1 MVHEQ
6 ANVVFTIPFNLQKSV
21 EKQGLAFPVPDDA
34 VRDYLVATSLSDDQN
49 ILQTN
54 YLNFLAGVFTQVNN
68 ELEKCREELSVKQ
81 IRTSEGLAK
90 WWSSHLEGVRTGL
103 YKAAIDGAK
112 EAIQNLPEIQ
122 QKHEELL
129 MKRRSKLEGS
139 KDSDR
144 TDYNLNMVIKFPA
157 AESARVALG
166 QLIRKLEG
174 CEGSQRI
181 KLIIYF
187 DGAHTLT
194 EVVPTNDKEN
204 TLHDFL
210 CSCLNEFL
218 ASPIFCI
225 FLSTGSRLAQFAA
238 PRAFATSARIR
249 GGKAVTHAPITE
261 TPFDCCGDLMVKPG
275 KLTTKDISTIPF
287 MAQFGRPLFWALLR
301 GAGLEASQLHTEI
314 LALARAKL
322 VASREI
328 NNRYDTFSPA
338 ARLAVLDSQLSLDF
352 EPRREKVQIEEAAL
366 VESHMRFAYSVPDH
380 QEYLRS
386 GYPSEPLLA
395 EAAAQQLR
403 TWRTRDPFIAVEM
416 LTDIL
421 ETGLLDHGEL
431 GELAGRQLLLDA
443 YHRAVE
449 LEQRD
454 CPEKT
459 PLNFSAGCRL
469 INFIIMLYTDECANM
484 VLDSTPDNLEGIQFR
499 EAFKDALI
507 CFTHFGKMADDTG
520 MTSTAAWAAFIRHM
534 AIICRNGQHTVDC
547 ILPVLLWDTWLC
559 EHVMTGMLVQF
570 KRQIQGGTIAEHSID
585 QAKIG
590 FFPKA
595 LEECTHG
602 SSPTSYRPYIS
613 LIMELGVQVKTP
625 EEAKT
630 ATISSFKKKSD
641 SRPRTP
647 PPIEGSPDQHARYN
661 IFAYGCSSTVY
672 RGIDAGHKASY
683 ALLLSSRDFLG
694 EHPRK
699 DAQSLEAVR
708 RMKPFWNGGED
719 CYHWVEHDNILHG
732 PVRPRKEEFLVGES
746 IGAGGE
752 ERGKKQF
759 RHSHHLSSQHPP
771 PLHRISGKTP
781 IL

>member
-174 CEGSQRI
+174 
-181 KLIIYF
+181 
-187 DGAHTLT
+187 

-287 MAQFGRPLFWALLR
+287 MAQFGRPL
-301 GAGLEASQLHTEI
+301 
-314 LALARAKL
+314 
-322 VASREI
+322 
-328 NNRYDTFSPA
+328 
-338 ARLAVLDSQLSLDF
+338 
-352 EPRREKVQIEEAAL
+352 
-366 VESHMRFAYSVPDH
+366 
-380 QEYLRS
+380 
-386 GYPSEPLLA
+386 
-395 EAAAQQLR
+395 
-403 TWRTRDPFIAVEM
+403 
-416 LTDIL
+416 
-421 ETGLLDHGEL
+421 
-431 GELAGRQLLLDA
+431 
-443 YHRAVE
+443 
-449 LEQRD
+449 
-454 CPEKT
+454 
-459 PLNFSAGCRL
+459 
-469 INFIIMLYTDECANM
+469 
-484 VLDSTPDNLEGIQFR
+484 
-499 EAFKDALI
+499 
-507 CFTHFGKMADDTG
+507 
-520 MTSTAAWAAFIRHM
+520 
-534 AIICRNGQHTVDC
+534 
-547 ILPVLLWDTWLC
+547 
-559 EHVMTGMLVQF
+559 
-570 KRQIQGGTIAEHSID
+570 
-585 QAKIG
+585 
-590 FFPKA
+590 
-595 LEECTHG
+595 
-602 SSPTSYRPYIS
+602 
-613 LIMELGVQVKTP
+613 
-625 EEAKT
+625 
-630 ATISSFKKKSD
+630 
-641 SRPRTP
+641 
-647 PPIEGSPDQHARYN
+647 
-661 IFAYGCSSTVY
+661 
-672 RGIDAGHKASY
+672 
-683 ALLLSSRDFLG
+683 
-694 EHPRK
+694 
-699 DAQSLEAVR
+699 
-708 RMKPFWNGGED
+708 
-719 CYHWVEHDNILHG
+719 
-732 PVRPRKEEFLVGES
+732 
-746 IGAGGE
+746 
-752 ERGKKQF
+752 
-759 RHSHHLSSQHPP
+759 
-771 PLHRISGKTP
+771 
-781 IL
+781 